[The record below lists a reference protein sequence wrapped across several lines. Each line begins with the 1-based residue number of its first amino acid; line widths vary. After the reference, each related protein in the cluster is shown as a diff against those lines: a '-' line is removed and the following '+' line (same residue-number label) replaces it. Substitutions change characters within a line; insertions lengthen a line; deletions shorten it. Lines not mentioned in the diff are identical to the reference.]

1 MNGKMEYVKQT
12 EGYSNGDIRPKRIDT
27 SAVTT
32 VDLTAKNA
40 IIDNLDL
47 GTLNVE
53 ELTLNGSLT
62 TTDDSTTTLL
72 GTITINEE
80 YYVST
85 VEALKEALV
94 LATTNGGLAIHLA
107 PGIFV
112 IDTPL
117 VVPNDTDIIG
127 SGPNTTILQCIS
139 GFSGSIVSLGNR
151 TSLQQLQ
158 ISGNN
163 TGAVLIN
170 INGSVDLILNDL
182 ILKKSYSQFINIYN
196 SSKIKIRGITFQEN
210 TAGGSGYIGCLE
222 VKYNCS
228 EILIDSVIV
237 KDSTFS
243 SETFFLLAINSD
255 SVNSPTVF
263 SSVQNFTFKNCIVE
277 SCSFIMGIFLFFTVT
292 GTSSIS
298 DYCNNI
304 AFSDFTIKNCI
315 SGDQNVLS
323 VENMFFMSDILN
335 LSMSN
340 FTVDSTTTYPSD
352 FPPRFLF
359 IYRPREIFILRD
371 IRTSYYI
378 SIQDI
383 RGIAIINSIHID
395 NSENAGISATG
406 VTSSN
411 SRVILTDSSAIN
423 SNSSIG
429 ISGYNC
435 SMSDII
441 GEKIS
446 INGTVTSMNNV
457 IGESISISGNNSS
470 ACNIVANTDIILNS
484 LDYLELSN
492 SKLSNTTIQ
501 STGDIKAVGNKF
513 SNGIEMTSVRSGIF
527 SSNKIVDSNIAA
539 NIVYCNN
546 VSFFNN
552 VFSNNVLDIN
562 YTGTSANTAVF
573 TGNKMDSLQISAF
586 VEPKKAIDNI
596 YERTFTSNS
605 NVTITGYESAIDITS
620 VAGYTQYV
628 PDISRGSI
636 GQSINFTS
644 RSNGALTV
652 YPNTA
657 GVNLVGLTTYNGI
670 TLGNNESAIL
680 TWSGTSWNIT
690 GNTGGIII

>member
-228 EILIDSVIV
+228 EILIESVIV

-255 SVNSPTVF
+255 NVSPTVY

-277 SCSFIMGIFLFFTVT
+277 SCSFIMGIFLFFTMT

-304 AFSDFTIKNCI
+304 TFSDFTIKNCI

-323 VENMFFMSDILN
+323 VENMFFMGDILN
-335 LSMSN
+335 LTMTN
-340 FTVDSTTTYPSD
+340 FTIDSTTTYPSD
-352 FPPRFLF
+352 FPPSLL
-359 IYRPREIFILRD
+359 YMVRPRETFILRD
-371 IRTSYYI
+371 IRTKYNI
-378 SIQDI
+378 NIENVQDI
-383 RGIAIINSIHID
+383 AILNSIHTEDASRSVLTITGD
-395 NSENAGISATG
+395 NS
-406 VTSSN
+406 N
-411 SRVILTDSSAIN
+411 SHVILSDSSFIT
-423 SNSSIG
+423 SNSSI
-429 ISGYNC
+429 
-435 SMSDII
+435 
-441 GEKIS
+441 S
-446 INGTVTSMNNV
+446 IRSHSCLLNNIYSESSVTVTSNVSALTNISSLSTVVTSNTSSVTNV
-457 IGESISISGNNSS
+457 ISNNISYFSFIDDLLL
-470 ACNIVANTDIILNS
+470 A
-484 LDYLELSN
+484 N
-492 SKLSNTTIQ
+492 SKFGKVQMSSSKN
-501 STGDIKAVGNKF
+501 IKAIGNDF
-513 SNGIEMTSVRSGIF
+513 SDSTEMSFLESGIF
-527 SSNKIVDSNIAA
+527 SSNKFVNSNIAA
-539 NIVYCNN
+539 NIVSCNN

-552 VFSNNVLDIN
+552 VFSNNILDIN
-562 YTGTSANTAVF
+562 YTGTSANLAVF